1 MSFISVVE
9 DLEKETTPLGVLRYP
24 TREAGDVQIT
34 WDKSNAEDV
43 SKARKIFNDL
53 KDKGYR
59 AFSGKKLDQ
68 TLRAFDPEVDRI
80 AMLPP
85 IVGG

>member
-1 MSFISVVE
+1 MSFISVIE
-9 DLEKETTPLGVLRYP
+9 DLEKQTTPLGVLRYP
-24 TREAGDVQIT
+24 TRTDGDVQIT
-34 WDKSNAEDV
+34 WDKSNSDDV
-43 SKARKIFNDL
+43 RKARKIFNDL

-59 AFSGKKLDQ
+59 AFSGKKMDQ
-68 TLRAFDPEVDRI
+68 TLSVFDPEVDRI

>member
-1 MSFISVVE
+1 MSFISVME
-9 DLEKETTPLGVLRYP
+9 ELEKETSPLGVLRYP

-34 WDKSNAEDV
+34 WDKSKPDDV
-43 SKARKIFNDL
+43 DKARKIFNDL
-53 KDKGYR
+53 KAKGYR
-59 AFSGKKLDQ
+59 AFGGTKMDQ
-68 TLRAFDPEVDRI
+68 LVSSFDPNVNRI

>member
-1 MSFISVVE
+1 MSFISIIE
-9 DLEKETTPLGVLRYP
+9 SLENETTQLGVLRYP

-34 WDKSNAEDV
+34 WDKSKPDDV
-43 SKARKIFNDL
+43 EKARKIFRDL
-53 KDKGYR
+53 KGKGYR

-68 TLRAFDPEVDRI
+68 TLNYFDPEVDRI